1 MLAVIH
7 KSSLPYHSL
16 TNMSDTSSNG
26 VKYYVTVLAIC
37 IRNRLLF
44 HDESKTFKVPKL
56 MANVTPQKENL
67 ESR

>member
-1 MLAVIH
+1 
-7 KSSLPYHSL
+7 
-16 TNMSDTSSNG
+16 MSDTSSNG